1 LRFSKVRQAPTEAPD
16 SLPDHALAACSDWQS
31 LYHPAKPEEDAMTSL
46 TRRGLAAATLAATMA
61 PAVLRAQAKPVLRIG
76 WTSGD
81 GATDPYAVGA
91 REFQKALAAKVGD
104 AIDVQMFPNRAIGDE
119 RPLVDGMR
127 LGTVDM
133 GVITNAVIAQ
143 VEQAFQV
150 NDMPFLY
157 SSEAQ
162 AQRVLDGNVGNLLRE
177 KLEAKGIVPLG
188 YMEGG
193 FRHMINNV
201 RPVAKPEDLRGI
213 KFRVLQSPINIEMY
227 RSLGGNAV
235 PMAWGET
242 FSAVQQGAIDGLEVP
257 LGIIDQNK
265 LYEVTKYLSLTGHIY
280 SMIGLLIS
288 KRSLDRLAPP
298 LKAAVIAAG
307 AEATQAQRRFNAT
320 AQGTFLASLRG
331 HGMQVHEVPDKAA
344 FRRGVLPMYESF
356 RGQIGADVIRDAL
369 AAVQ

>member
-1 LRFSKVRQAPTEAPD
+1 MSQF
-16 SLPDHALAACSDWQS
+16 
-31 LYHPAKPEEDAMTSL
+31 
-46 TRRGLAAATLAATMA
+46 TRRGLAATALFAGLA

-104 AIDVQMFPNRAIGDE
+104 RIEVQLYANRAIGDE
-119 RPLVDGMR
+119 RPLLDGMR

-150 NDMPFLY
+150 NDMPFLF

-162 AQRVLDGNVGNLLRE
+162 AHRVLDGNVGALLRQ
-177 KLEAKGIVPLG
+177 KLEAKGVVPLG

-201 RPVAKPEDLRGI
+201 RPVVKPEDLRGI
-213 KFRVLQSPINIEMY
+213 KFRVLQSPIYIEMY

-242 FSAVQQGAIDGLEVP
+242 FTAVQQGAIDGLEIP

-288 KRSLDRLAPP
+288 KRSLDRLAPD

-307 AEATQAQRRFNAT
+307 AEATAVQRAFNAS
-320 AQGTFLASLRG
+320 AQVAFQQSLVS
-331 HGMQVHEVPDKAA
+331 HGMQVNEVPDKAA